1 MQKLAF
7 MNKLWA
13 IKKRHTVMITK
24 SNDLVNDKIRNI
36 RLIIIC
42 SFILFSNSVF
52 SQNNLQLTRLNASC
66 DTAIIRTWVW
76 FPFGYQS
83 TCPTLS
89 GFTTSNNS
97 DTLELKLFYN
107 TSGAWPQAGCERAN
121 TIVFSISTTNTILKG
136 QSYSITDNDTSLVSG
151 AFIGLCNLTSISSID
166 VSNKYSIFPNPTN
179 NMINLQSESW
189 PKGNKTIILTDLNG
203 KVIKSFA
210 TDQQVISLLDIAA
223 GQYIITVFTNKNEII
238 TTQRILKIE

>member
-1 MQKLAF
+1 MKS
-7 MNKLWA
+7 
-13 IKKRHTVMITK
+13 K
-24 SNDLVNDKIRNI
+24 SNELVTDKIRSI
-36 RLIIIC
+36 RRIIIC
-42 SFILFSNSVF
+42 SFILFSNSLF
-52 SQNNLQLTRLNASC
+52 SQNNLELTRLNASC

-76 FPFGYQS
+76 FPFGLQS

-97 DTLELKLFYN
+97 DTLELNLVYN
-107 TSGAWPQAGCERAN
+107 TTGFWFQAGCESTD
-121 TIVFSISTTNTILKG
+121 TIVFSISTTNTILIG
-136 QSYSITDNDTSLVSG
+136 QSYSITGNDTSLVST
-151 AFIGLCNLTSISSID
+151 ASMGLCSLTSLSSID
-166 VSNKYSIFPNPTN
+166 VSDKYSIFPNPTN
-179 NMINLQSESW
+179 DIINLRSESW
-189 PKGNKTIILTDLNG
+189 PKGNKAIILTDLNG

>member
-1 MQKLAF
+1 MK
-7 MNKLWA
+7 
-13 IKKRHTVMITK
+13 TK
-24 SNDLVNDKIRNI
+24 SNELVTDKIRNN
-36 RLIIIC
+36 RLIIIW

-76 FPFGYQS
+76 FSFGYGS
-83 TCPTLS
+83 TCPNLS

-107 TSGAWPQAGCERAN
+107 TSGPWPHVGCETAD
-121 TIVFSISTTNTILKG
+121 TLVFSISTNNIILKG
-136 QSYSITDNDTSLVSG
+136 QSYSIFDNDTSLVSG
-151 AFIGLCNLTSISSID
+151 TYIDLCNHTSISSID
-166 VSNKYSIFPNPTN
+166 VSNKYFISPNPTN
-179 NMINLQSESW
+179 NIINLKSENW
-189 PKGNKTIILTDLNG
+189 PEGDKTIILSDLSG
-203 KVIKSFA
+203 KIIKSFA
-210 TDQQVISLLDIAA
+210 TDQNVISLLDIAT